1 MKAQYIS
8 KEGTAIIAIARYLMS
23 TTVNERLR
31 TIDALSEDIGVSV
44 GFIQKALTTIE
55 QQGAVTLSKQGR
67 NGTFIAKLDYRA
79 LVRLTGFS
87 HVVCAMPLPYTKHYE
102 GLASGLKQQIGDLPL
117 YFAHM
122 RGAGVRA
129 ECLMTGTHD
138 IAIMSKLAAQ
148 TYTGGFVTAIDL
160 GQYSYSHPHRLIY
173 RQGKF
178 EQIQRVG
185 VDPDSPDQKLLT
197 QSAFQGKPVTI
208 VEINYADSLH
218 LLISGQIDAVVWL
231 PEAIDME
238 KYGLAEQPLDH
249 LEQCALASE
258 AVMLVSGE
266 NPHITTLLRKLIHL
280 PDLLEHQQQVVRG
293 DITPSY

>member
-1 MKAQYIS
+1 MKTHYIS
-8 KEGTAIIAIARYLMS
+8 KEGAAIINIARYLMS
-23 TTVNERLR
+23 TVVYDRLR

-44 GFIQKALTTIE
+44 GFVQKALTTIE
-55 QQGAVTLSKQGR
+55 QQEAVELSRQGR

-79 LVRLTGFS
+79 LAKLAGFS

-129 ECLMTGTHD
+129 ECLLEGSHD

-148 TYTGGFVTAIDL
+148 TYSGGFVTAIDL
-160 GQYSYSHPHRLIY
+160 GQYSYSHSHRLIF
-173 RQGKF
+173 RQGEYNKI
-178 EQIQRVG
+178 EHVG

-197 QSAFQGKPVTI
+197 QSAFQDKPVTI
-208 VEINYADSLH
+208 VEINYTDSMN
-218 LLISGQIDAVVWL
+218 LLLNGDIDAVVWL

-238 KYGLAEQPLDH
+238 KYGLAERPLDH
-249 LEQCALASE
+249 IEQCKLASE

-266 NPHITTLLRKLIHL
+266 NPHITTLLRKLINI
-280 PDLLEHQQQVVRG
+280 PALLEHQQQVVRG
-293 DITPSY
+293 DITPNY